1 MTQGNCS
8 SLTYDR
14 EILRDLDDEDEDD
27 YIDYSDDDESDEGPV
42 MAS

>member
-14 EILRDLDDEDEDD
+14 EILRDLDDEDDDD
-27 YIDYSDDDESDEGPV
+27 YIDYGDDESDEGPV

>member
-27 YIDYSDDDESDEGPV
+27 YIDYGDEGSDEGPV

>member
-14 EILRDLDDEDEDD
+14 EILRDLDDEDD
-27 YIDYSDDDESDEGPV
+27 YIDYGDDESDEGPV

>member
-14 EILRDLDDEDEDD
+14 EILRDLDDEDD
-27 YIDYSDDDESDEGPV
+27 YIDYIDYGDEGSDEDPV

>member
-14 EILRDLDDEDEDD
+14 EILRDLDDEDDDD
-27 YIDYSDDDESDEGPV
+27 YIDYGDDESDDDPV

>member
-27 YIDYSDDDESDEGPV
+27 YIDYSDDESDEGPV

>member
-14 EILRDLDDEDEDD
+14 EILRDLDDEEEEDD
-27 YIDYSDDDESDEGPV
+27 YIDYGDEGGDEDP
-42 MAS
+42 

>member
-14 EILRDLDDEDEDD
+14 KILRDLDEDDEEDD
-27 YIDYSDDDESDEGPV
+27 YIDYGDEGSDEDQ
-42 MAS
+42 

>member
-14 EILRDLDDEDEDD
+14 EILRDLDDEEEDD
-27 YIDYSDDDESDEGPV
+27 YIDYGDEGGDEDQ
-42 MAS
+42 

>member
-14 EILRDLDDEDEDD
+14 EILRDLDDEDDDD
-27 YIDYSDDDESDEGPV
+27 YIDYSDDESDEGPV

>member
-8 SLTYDR
+8 SLTYER
-14 EILRDLDDEDEDD
+14 EILRDLDDEDDDD
-27 YIDYSDDDESDEGPV
+27 YIDYSDDESDEEPV

>member
-27 YIDYSDDDESDEGPV
+27 YIDYGDDESDEGPV

>member
-14 EILRDLDDEDEDD
+14 EILRDLDDEEEDD
-27 YIDYSDDDESDEGPV
+27 YIDYSDDESDEGPV

>member
-14 EILRDLDDEDEDD
+14 EILRDLDDEEDD
-27 YIDYSDDDESDEGPV
+27 YIDYGDEGGDEDQ
-42 MAS
+42 

>member
-14 EILRDLDDEDEDD
+14 EILRDLDDEEEEDD
-27 YIDYSDDDESDEGPV
+27 YIDYGDEGGDEDQ
-42 MAS
+42 

>member
-1 MTQGNCS
+1 MTQGDCS

-27 YIDYSDDDESDEGPV
+27 YIDYSDDDESDDDPV

>member
-14 EILRDLDDEDEDD
+14 EILRDLDDEDDD
-27 YIDYSDDDESDEGPV
+27 DDIDYGDDESDEGPV

>member
-14 EILRDLDDEDEDD
+14 EILRDLDDEDDDD
-27 YIDYSDDDESDEGPV
+27 YIDYGDEGSDEGPV